1 MAQWSSFRI
10 FLKSVAL
17 QKYKDSEKGKR
28 AQLEDE
34 RKFDAQHNLL
44 MYLQNVFTPYSF
56 VKPRVE
62 GHNNVD
68 AKEKIY
74 SEIDTGKGIPLAP
87 WLKEGEFERNFK

>member
-1 MAQWSSFRI
+1 
-10 FLKSVAL
+10 
-17 QKYKDSEKGKR
+17 
-28 AQLEDE
+28 
-34 RKFDAQHNLL
+34 